1 VLAEPTIIAATEYNR
16 MQAVSA
22 KGGGKMSE
30 KVMLE
35 ALDAIHNEAI
45 KLLQHD
51 LSKEIREGL
60 DLIVSIARYKQ
71 DIRTNEEKQSY

>member
-1 VLAEPTIIAATEYNR
+1 
-16 MQAVSA
+16 MQAVSG

-30 KVMLE
+30 KVMSE

-51 LSKEIREGL
+51 LSEEIREGL

-71 DIRTNEEKQSY
+71 DIRTNEEKQSD

>member
-1 VLAEPTIIAATEYNR
+1 

-30 KVMLE
+30 KVMSE
-35 ALDAIHNEAI
+35 ALDAIHNEAL
-45 KLLQHD
+45 KLLQND
-51 LSKEIREGL
+51 LPEEIREGL

-71 DIRTNEEKQSY
+71 DVRTNEEKQSD